1 MFFANK
7 FSQILISSPDK
18 TPIPLSGAPPQ
29 FSSEREWMKL
39 LARVAAWGRRRLR
52 ACLVARTGP
61 HRATLMHH
69 FLSDACRVCLAGRY
83 GHMPSDKTIDPA
95 TPFNTF
101 RPDAVRPDH
110 SAAATTPSAV
120 TCRRGRADCLQVRTV
135 PHCLTHH
142 FLSDACI
149 VALRDATA
157 RFQERRRRL
166 RHQQGDR

>member
-1 MFFANK
+1 
-7 FSQILISSPDK
+7 
-18 TPIPLSGAPPQ
+18 
-29 FSSEREWMKL
+29 MKL

-69 FLSDACRVCLAGRY
+69 FLSDACRVLPSETVTIVCGADCLCLAPLASHHCACSHHCGASVAPQ
-83 GHMPSDKTIDPA
+83 MPSDQTTRRRRRRLRRSHVEEAEP
-95 TPFNTF
+95 TVF
-101 RPDAVRPDH
+101 R
-110 SAAATTPSAV
+110 SAP
-120 TCRRGRADCLQVRTV
+120 